1 LLSLIL
7 LLLLLLFSLILI
19 PFFSHTHIQ
28 GVGLGRTRAPAW
40 SYLANSGLTGSSSSG
55 SDIAEEQPPVAPAP
69 VTSGASEQLLLHRD
83 WFPEALAVDS
93 KKEAQAARRERLKRQ
108 VLYYMCEVVSVRLY

>member
-1 LLSLIL
+1 
-7 LLLLLLFSLILI
+7 LLLLFSLILI

-69 VTSGASEQLLLHRD
+69 VTSGASEQQQQQQLLLHRD

-93 KKEAQAARRERLKRQ
+93 KKEAQVARRERLKRQ